1 MKQSLGA
8 VIFAYPTPIFLIGTY
23 DNNGHPNIA
32 PVSWGGICCA
42 KPPCVTVS
50 LRKATQTFANL
61 IARKVFTISIP
72 SESQLKQV
80 DACGMTSGRNIN
92 KFVHAR
98 FSQARS
104 QVVYAPYI
112 KECLAIVECKVRH
125 SLELGLHTQFIGEV
139 LDVKADKSVIL
150 ADGLVDLL
158 RIRPLIFGPDTCEY
172 YGVGKMLGK
181 AFATG
186 KKTRQHHADF
196 P

>member
-1 MKQSLGA
+1 M
-8 VIFAYPTPIFLIGTY
+8 
-23 DNNGHPNIA
+23 D
-32 PVSWGGICCA
+32 
-42 KPPCVTVS
+42 
-50 LRKATQTFANL
+50 
-61 IARKVFTISIP
+61 
-72 SESQLKQV
+72 
-80 DACGMTSGRNIN
+80 
-92 KFVHAR
+92 
-98 FSQARS
+98 
-104 QVVYAPYI
+104 APYVGEFPVVL
-112 KECLAIVECKVRH
+112 ECRLLH
-125 SLELGLHTQFIGEV
+125 TSELGLHTQFIGEV